1 VLAEWTAGRA
11 LFSELVTDPNSK
23 TFGRYEILDEF
34 GRGGM
39 GVVYRAR
46 DPHINRVV
54 AIKSVPLVGLPPDVQ
69 NEYRDRFAREAEA
82 AGRLSHPGIVTI
94 FDVGED
100 SETGSPYIVME
111 FVKGQSLE
119 STRLGAFEAVRVVQ
133 EIAEALDIAHR
144 QGIVHRDLKP
154 SNILLTEDGRAKIA
168 DFGIAR
174 LNLSEITTAGEVLGT
189 PAFMSPE
196 QLRGEPIDGRSDL
209 FSLGVI
215 LYTLLTGH
223 RPFQGN
229 SVYTV
234 SFKVVNHQPVPAT
247 ALNVEIPPDL
257 SRIVARAI
265 EKNPADRYQ
274 SGREMATDLRKVLA
288 SRESPPEF
296 DAQTRVPTPAASF
309 DATQLPVP
317 REISVEEGS
326 PAQDVASKRNRWK
339 AAIVG
344 LLLCLTLSAAFIVW
358 KTSNQPSALTPIMP
372 PPSHPQ
378 TPDSPENNVSP
389 PTQTEGPSKLA
400 SPTPSARSVPLLVAV
415 EHKFDHADLRVW
427 VDDHLVLRQDLE
439 AGNKKRF
446 GAFGR
451 AAAKISR
458 TTNIAAG
465 KHDLRVN
472 VRTAN
477 GDYDQSHSVKGTF
490 NNATRRTLN
499 VSFGKNNEMKVTLK

>member
-1 VLAEWTAGRA
+1 
-11 LFSELVTDPNSK
+11 VTDSNSK
-23 TFGRYEILDEF
+23 TFGRYEILEEL

-46 DPHINRVV
+46 DPHINRIV

-69 NEYRDRFAREAEA
+69 NEYRERFAREAEA

-100 SETGSPYIVME
+100 SETRSPYIVME

-119 STRLGAFEAVRVVQ
+119 SAQLSAFDAVRVVQ
-133 EIAEALDIAHR
+133 EIADALDTAHS

-154 SNILLTEDGRAKIA
+154 SNILLTDDGRSKIA

-174 LNLSEITTAGEVLGT
+174 LDLSELTTTGQVLGT

-196 QLRGEPIDGRSDL
+196 QLRGEPVDGRSDL

-234 SFKVVNHQPVPAT
+234 SYKVVHHEPVPAT
-247 ALNVEIPPDL
+247 ALNVELPPEL
-257 SRIVARAI
+257 SRIVVRAI
-265 EKNPADRYQ
+265 EKSPADRYQ
-274 SGREMATDLRKVLA
+274 SGRDMATDLRKLLA
-288 SRESPPEF
+288 SRESPSEF
-296 DAQTRVPTPAASF
+296 DAQARVPTPAPATSF
-309 DATQLPVP
+309 DATQLPAP
-317 REISVEEGS
+317 MESSLEEGS
-326 PAQDVASKRNRWK
+326 AAQDAASKRNRWK

-372 PPSHPQ
+372 PPSQPQ
-378 TPDSPENNVSP
+378 TTSSPEKTVP
-389 PTQTEGPSKLA
+389 PAQADAPSNLA
-400 SPTPSARSVPLLVAV
+400 SRTPPARSVPLLVAV
-415 EHKFDHADLRVW
+415 EHKFDHADLKVW
-427 VDDHLVLRQDLE
+427 VDDELVLRQDLQ

-446 GAFGR
+446 GPFGR
-451 AAAKISR
+451 AAAKVSR
-458 TTNIAAG
+458 TAHIAAG
-465 KHDLRVN
+465 KHELRVN
-472 VRTAN
+472 VRTAS

-490 NNATRRTLN
+490 KNALQRTLN